1 MLTRTR
7 LFLAAMGAL
16 VSLAAPFAASADS
29 RVGVPPAL
37 AAVRRLETLKLQAG
51 GPPVARLRAHAVG
64 FPPLSGPPFGFGSAL
79 LASAPVRPSPSAVA
93 VDEATNTI
101 YVANGNNANGPQVP
115 GGGDTVSVIDG
126 RRCRSSDVSQCRGP
140 WPTIEVGNLPT
151 SVAVDQA
158 TDTVYVTISSRDTV
172 AVFNGSTCNGRVTSG
187 CGQTPAQVPV
197 GPAPFG
203 ILADAA
209 NHTVYVGNPG
219 LSFTEKT
226 VSMINTLT
234 CHGSDLAACPTH
246 QPPTVPVAVAPGDFD
261 LNPATHTVYVAI
273 IPGVAAF
280 DADTCNATV
289 LSGCNHIGILTDP
302 QVNATFGVPS
312 VKVDETTN
320 TIYAANANNTIEAF
334 NGRTCDAN
342 DLTGCASSTPGTV
355 TVAPPVFFAVSFWL
369 TVDAPL
375 HTVYVVNQKDDNL
388 AAVDTAVCN
397 ASHLEACQ
405 TLIPPTIHTGADPE
419 SVIVNRDTQTL
430 YTANQIDSTVSVIDA
445 SRCNAA
451 ATSGCRHPAPAV
463 AVPFPSA
470 AASDPAAHTTYVASG
485 EHSVAMINTGACNV
499 HHLDGCAQAPPA
511 FTLGGFPHGITID
524 RRTHTV
530 YLADGGAG
538 ATGTVSVIDAR
549 ACNATHV
556 TGCAHHP
563 ALVVP
568 GGDPGDIAVNA
579 ATDTVYVATTTAGG
593 QYLVSVFNG
602 ATCNAATT
610 AGCNQTPATLA
621 VGATDAGFP
630 ALTLAVNPATNTLYA
645 ANDIY
650 PPSGPQL
657 GDRVFVM
664 NGTTCDAANTSGC
677 GQIPTAVKV
686 GPNPAEIA
694 VDPTTNTIYTANL
707 ADGELAGS
715 VTVIN
720 GAICNGANTAGCPNA
735 THTVAAG
742 FGSSDVAVDPT
753 THRVYVTNIEDTS
766 VSVINGATC
775 NTQTIAGCG
784 QNPPRIAVG
793 NYPNRLAID
802 PAVGTAYVA
811 NGDSTLSV
819 IPLTP

>member
-1 MLTRTR
+1 MISRTR
-7 LFLAAMGAL
+7 ILLAAMGAL
-16 VSLAAPFAASADS
+16 VSLAS
-29 RVGVPPAL
+29 
-37 AAVRRLETLKLQAG
+37 
-51 GPPVARLRAHAVG
+51 
-64 FPPLSGPPFGFGSAL
+64 PPLSAHAAGVPALSGAPFGLGSAL

-101 YVANGNNANGPQVP
+101 YVANGNNADGPQLP

-126 RRCRSSDVSQCRGP
+126 RRCRASDVSRCRGP
-140 WPTIEVGNLPT
+140 WPTIAVGEHPS
-151 SVAVDQA
+151 SVAVDQV
-158 TDTVYVTISSRDTV
+158 TDTVYVTISATDTV
-172 AVFNGSTCNGRVTSG
+172 AVFNGATCNGRVTSG
-187 CGQTPAQVPV
+187 CDQRPAQVPV

-226 VSMINTLT
+226 MSMINTLT
-234 CHGSDLAACPTH
+234 CRGADLAACPTH

-289 LSGCNHIGILTDP
+289 LSGCDHIGILTDP

-312 VKVDETTN
+312 VKVDATTN
-320 TIYAANANNTIEAF
+320 TIYAANATNTIEAF
-334 NGRTCDAN
+334 NGRTCQAN
-342 DLTGCASSTPGTV
+342 DLTGCASSLPGTV

-388 AAVDTAVCN
+388 AAVDTNVCN
-397 ASHLEACQ
+397 ASHLAACQ
-405 TLIPPTIHTGADPE
+405 TLTPPTVHTGADPE
-419 SVIVNRDTQTL
+419 SVMVDRDTQTL
-430 YTANQIDSTVSVIDA
+430 YTANQIDNTVSVIDA

-451 ATSGCRHPAPAV
+451 TVTGCRQPAPAV
-463 AVPFPSA
+463 ALPFPSA

-485 EHSVAMINTGACNV
+485 EHNLAMINTRTCYV
-499 HHLDGCAQAPPA
+499 HRLDGCAQAPA
-511 FTLGGFPHGITID
+511 FTVGGFPHGIAID

-530 YLADGGAG
+530 YVADGGAG
-538 ATGTVSVIDAR
+538 ATGTVAVIDAR

-556 TGCAHHP
+556 SGCTHHP

-568 GGDPGDIAVNA
+568 SGNPGDIAVNT
-579 ATDTVYVATTTAGG
+579 ATDTVYVATTTASGG
-593 QYLVSVFNG
+593 YLVSVFNG
-602 ATCNAATT
+602 ATCNAMTT
-610 AGCNQTPATLA
+610 AGCDQAPATLA
-621 VGATDAGFP
+621 IGATDAGFP

-657 GDRVFVM
+657 GDRVYVM
-664 NGTTCDAANTSGC
+664 NGATCDAANTSGC
-677 GQIPTAVKV
+677 GQTPTTVKV

-694 VDPTTNTIYTANL
+694 VDPATNTIYTANL
-707 ADGELAGS
+707 ADGELAGT

-720 GAICNGANTAGCPNA
+720 GATCNGSDTTGCGQA

-742 FGSSDVAVDPT
+742 FGSSGIAVDPT

-775 NTQTIAGCG
+775 NSQTTSGCG
-784 QNPPRIAVG
+784 QNPPKIAVG
-793 NYPNRLAID
+793 NYPNRLTID
-802 PAVGTAYVA
+802 AAVGTAYVV
-811 NGDSTLSV
+811 NGDSTISV
-819 IPLTP
+819 IALTP